1 MKKLVLLIA
10 AVLMGT
16 GSSFAAS
23 AEDKVASRSAFTFG
37 NSFIFV
43 ENGIT
48 FSVYPDG
55 EFDFYIDRFAGVNA
69 GIAAGPVGITFN
81 SGFDYNPFVQFDD
94 YGAVVQVENV
104 PVFYDYYG
112 RVRRIGNIGIWYRN
126 GLAYRIG
133 GMRVFYNPRGLYTYH
148 TGFINVF
155 NRSYVFRPFHRFFAR
170 PAAGFCL
177 VYNRPYRRFYRP
189 LRYTYYGPYRHNV
202 RRAYARIGRVHRYQ
216 PRAERARVYRNDRRV
231 AARRGDFTYE
241 RRSEA
246 RRSPSVQERS
256 NMRRTSW
263 TKRSIASADRRND
276 ARRSYREGTNR
287 AQSTRISVR
296 RNKEGQQVHRNS
308 QARRSFGEQRMTRSS
323 QAVKRSSRE
332 RAVQSRSVKSPQRST
347 RVNRERKS
355 TVQKSRPVRNAR
367 SSRTVRKA
375 REARPAT
382 ARKTRGTT
390 RNHSNARSRSGGR
403 SNRSGRN

>member
-69 GIAAGPVGITFN
+69 GIAAGPVGISFN

-189 LRYTYYGPYRHNV
+189 MRYTYYGPYRHNV

-216 PRAERARVYRNDRRV
+216 PRADRARVYRNDRRV
-231 AARRGDFTYE
+231 AARRGDFRYE

-256 NMRRTSW
+256 NMRRTS
-263 TKRSIASADRRND
+263 R
-276 ARRSYREGTNR
+276 TNR
-287 AQSTRISVR
+287 AQSTRIGVR
-296 RNKEGQQVHRNS
+296 RNKEGQLVHRNS
-308 QARRSFGEQRMTRSS
+308 QARRGSGEQRMTRSS

-332 RAVQSRSVKSPQRST
+332 RAGQSRSVKSPQRST
-347 RVNRERKS
+347 RMNRERKS
-355 TVQKSRPVRNAR
+355 TMQKSRPVRNAR

-375 REARPAT
+375 REARPAM